1 MGRRPILWKRLLR
14 RCAAFFLGTLAVVA
28 LLAGAGGGLGQA
40 LLALGGEP
48 EFAAALL
55 RSELGAAAGQ
65 GGVMDELDLWERLV
79 VDQSALLRAG
89 LSGAGEEEP
98 EEGTNLDLLPQA
110 SAAATPEPAP
120 AVSPTP
126 APAGES
132 IQAVERTL
140 VVSGGEG
147 YEEAEGLYLY
157 NRTDLSV
164 DMEAAW
170 NAGVDITLDDS
181 GPQILLV
188 HTHGSEAYAP
198 EGEDVYVPSDGNSR
212 TLDEKYNVVRVGDEM
227 AEVFTEMGLTV
238 LHDRTLY
245 DYPEYNGAYSRSGAA
260 IRSYLEE
267 YPSIRLV
274 LDIHRDALVG
284 SDGTVYKAVTTV
296 DGEKTAQVMLVLG
309 SGSGHPDWQANLSLA
324 LRVQKSLDSLY
335 PTLARPITLR
345 GSVYNQNL
353 SPGSLLVEVG
363 THGNTLQEALRGARC
378 FARAAGQV
386 FLNLK

>member
-1 MGRRPILWKRLLR
+1 MGRGKIAWGRLLR
-14 RCAAFFLGTLAVVA
+14 RLAAF
-28 LLAGAGGGLGQA
+28 LLAAGAAGLLLAAAGGSAGRA
-40 LLALGGEP
+40 LLALGEEP
-48 EFAAALL
+48 AVAAALL
-55 RSELGAAAGQ
+55 RAELGAAAGR

-79 VDQSALLRAG
+79 ADQSALLRQG
-89 LSGAGEEEP
+89 LSGAGVEEP

-110 SAAATPEPAP
+110 GAVTTPPPA
-120 AVSPTP
+120 STGNPTP
-126 APAGES
+126 APTGES
-132 IQAVERTL
+132 AQAVERTL

-147 YEEAEGLYLY
+147 YEETQGLYLY
-157 NRTDLSV
+157 NRTDLAV
-164 DMEAAW
+164 DMAAAW
-170 NAGVDITLDDS
+170 NAGVDLTLDDS

-198 EGEDVYVPSDGNSR
+198 EGEDVYTPSDGNSR
-212 TLDEKYNVVRVGDEM
+212 TLDENYNVVRVGDEM
-227 AEVFTEMGLTV
+227 AEVFREMGLTV

-245 DYPEYNGAYSRSGAA
+245 DYPQYNGAYSRSGEAVA
-260 IRSYLEE
+260 SYLAE
-267 YPSIRLV
+267 YPSIRIV

-309 SGSGHPDWQANLSLA
+309 SGSGHPDWQKNLALA
-324 LRVQKSLDSLY
+324 LRIQKSLDTLY

-345 GSVYNQNL
+345 GSVYNQEL

-363 THGNTLQEALRGARC
+363 THGNTLREALRAARC